1 MQDKSTRKSNKAR
14 SDEMRARLLAAAR
27 ALFVEKGYAETSTP
41 EIVKTAEVTRGALY
55 HHFADKTDVF
65 RAVIH
70 QEAREIMDSI
80 EAYAAEAQ
88 EDPLDAGS
96 RGYFRAMAVPGRVQL
111 MLIDGPAVLGITEM
125 DEIVE
130 VGGVASLREGLAQ
143 ALPDRAADDIA
154 AMAIILSA
162 AFDRAALEIARG
174 GEEDRYLAAFRSIWN
189 GLTQ

>member
-1 MQDKSTRKSNKAR
+1 
-14 SDEMRARLLAAAR
+14 MRARLINAAR

-41 EIVKTAEVTRGALY
+41 EIVKAAEVTRGALY

-70 QEAREIMDSI
+70 MEARQIMESI
-80 EAYAAEAQ
+80 ETYAAQEG

-111 MLIDGPAVLGITEM
+111 MLIDGPAVLGVTEM

-130 VGGVASLREGLAQ
+130 VGGVASLREGLEQ
-143 ALPDRAADDIA
+143 ALPERGSKDVA

-174 GEEDRYLAAFRSIWN
+174 GDEDRYLAAFRSIWS
-189 GLTQ
+189 GLTG